1 MKKIILMKFPLF
13 IIFISLNLFSNE
25 ILSFSEVKKNFKKS
39 DVKILDRSGKLLNE
53 LRVNSNFRTTNWLSI
68 EEISSNI
75 IKALVIAEDKNFYD
89 HSGVD
94 YFALLKGFFSY
105 ISFVKKRGAST
116 ISMQLVSFLNKELA
130 SKKSGRS
137 FKQKWNQIFEALEL
151 EKNWT
156 KDEILEAYLN
166 LAPFKGELIGI
177 DSASRAVFKKEAH
190 GLTEIESSILV
201 SFFKSPSGNE
211 IRIKKRACYI
221 YEKLKE
227 NSCEEIN
234 STVEKVFQTKLWI
247 KPKNNLAF
255 HIKTKLENSNI
266 DILTSLDFD
275 YQKKAEDLV
284 KNHIQVLKSKNVN
297 DAALILLDNKSG
309 EVRAYVGSIDKE
321 VDGVIANRQA
331 GSTLKPFL
339 YAKAFEENLLTDSS
353 ILEDKPIEIQ
363 VGSGIYA
370 PNNYKDKFFGDV
382 SVRQALASSLN
393 IPAIKVYK
401 LLNEGEF
408 LSLLESLGF
417 SNSEEEEFYGPS
429 IALGSIDVSLKD
441 LTNAYRVFANEGN
454 YSQTIFFKN
463 QQENKKIFTTKTTN
477 LITSI
482 LSDKEARALTFGL
495 NNPLVTKFSSAVK
508 TGTSKDM
515 RDNWCVGYNEK
526 FTLGVWVGNFN
537 GEPMRDVSG
546 VTGAAPIWRS
556 MINYLDSNN
565 FEKIQIKNKQT
576 DIQEKLEPDF
586 TIKIISPVKNA
597 IYGIDPEIPE
607 EISAIFLE
615 TNIKSSE
622 YQFYLNEKPI
632 SDTSMIRYLKP
643 KKGIQKL
650 KLVDKYKKVIDE
662 VQFEIR

>member
-1 MKKIILMKFPLF
+1 MKKIILFF
-13 IIFISLNLFSNE
+13 FFFNLIYSDE
-25 ILSFSEVKKNFKKS
+25 ILKFSEVKKIYKKS
-39 DVKILDRSGKLLNE
+39 DIKILDRSGKLLNE
-53 LRVNSNFRTTNWLSI
+53 LRVNSNFRTTDWLSL
-68 EEISSNI
+68 EEISANI
-75 IKALVIAEDKNFYD
+75 KKSLLLAEDKNFYE

-94 YFALLKGFFSY
+94 YFALFKGFFSY
-105 ISFVKKRGAST
+105 ISFGKKRGAST
-116 ISMQLVSFLNKELA
+116 ISMQLVGFLNKDLA

-151 EKNWT
+151 EKSWT

-177 DSASRAVFKKEAH
+177 DSASRAIFKKEAH

-201 SFFKSPSGNE
+201 SFFKSPSGDE
-211 IRIKKRACYI
+211 SRIKKRACYI
-221 YEKLKE
+221 YEKLNT
-227 NSCEEIN
+227 NSCAELN
-234 STVEKVFQTKLWI
+234 SLVEKVFQTKLWI

-266 DILTSLDFD
+266 DFKTSLDFD
-275 YQKKAEDLV
+275 YQKKSEELL
-284 KNHIQVLKSKNVN
+284 KNQLQVLKTKNVN
-297 DAALILLDNKSG
+297 DAALILLDNLSG
-309 EVRAYVGSIDKE
+309 EVRAYMGSVDKE
-321 VDGVIANRQA
+321 IDGVIAKRQA

-339 YAKAFEENLLTDSS
+339 YAKAFEENLLLDSS

-382 SVRQALASSLN
+382 TARQALASSLN
-393 IPAIKVYK
+393 IPAVKVYK
-401 LLNEGEF
+401 MLNEGEF
-408 LSLLESLGF
+408 LNLLTELGF
-417 SNSEEEEFYGPS
+417 SPSEEEEFYGPS

-441 LTNAYRVFANEGN
+441 LTNAYRVFANGGF
-454 YSQTIFFKN
+454 YSEVSYFKTE
-463 QQENKKIFTTKTTN
+463 QESKKIFKHRTID

-495 NNPLVTKFSSAVK
+495 DNPLVTKFLASVK

-515 RDNWCVGYNEK
+515 RDNWCVGYNDK

-556 MINYLDSNN
+556 MMNYLSENN
-565 FEKIQIKNKQT
+565 FEKKEQIKSKTENS
-576 DIQEKLEPDF
+576 EKLKPDY
-586 TIKIISPVKNA
+586 TIKIISPVNNS
-597 IYGIDPEIPE
+597 IYAIDPDIPE

-615 TNIKSSE
+615 TNIKSKD
-622 YQFYLNEKPI
+622 YQFFLNEKFF
-632 SDTSMIRYLKP
+632 SDTSLIRYLKP
-643 KKGIQKL
+643 KKGIHQL
-650 KLVDKYKKVIDE
+650 KLLDQNKKIIDE
-662 VQFEIR
+662 VKFEIR